1 MYQLTLEQKIQN
13 YQERKRLLVKKKE
26 NLEKQITGIEA
37 KLTKLESV
45 RLISS
50 SSLQE
55 SNIF

>member
-45 RLISS
+45 KLTSS
-50 SSLQE
+50 DSLQK